1 MLTISKLEKCE
12 TFIFAFFFF
21 GMRQRLLDNFKLE
34 LHNLAVYKK
43 PVIKS

>member
-1 MLTISKLEKCE
+1 MLTISKLEKCD
-12 TFIFAFFFF
+12 TFIFFFF